1 MSPLCQIESMTEQQ
15 PYDVVAVY
23 AGFELRWYPE
33 HVVAETRLKGSF
45 EGVGNKAFMRLA
57 RYIGGRNRQGENV
70 AMTAPVVQEAERE
83 PGLYVVGFVMPADL
97 VGRTA
102 PEPLDPDVRVRV
114 VAGHLAAAKRFS
126 GRWSQSRYDD
136 HAGQLLREVEQAG
149 LHVDGPLRF
158 ARFDPPW
165 IPWFRRR
172 NEVVAPIGPVAPSPA

>member
-1 MSPLCQIESMTEQQ
+1 MTEQQ
-15 PYDVVAVY
+15 PYGVVAVY

-45 EGVGNKAFMRLA
+45 EGVGNKAFMQLA
-57 RYIGGRNRQGENV
+57 GYIGGRNRQGEKV
-70 AMTAPVVQEAERE
+70 AMTAPVVQEADGE
-83 PGLYVVGFVMPADL
+83 PGQYVVGFVMPAGA
-97 VGRTA
+97 VGRAA
-102 PEPLDPDVRVRV
+102 PEPLDPSVSVRV
-114 VAGHLAAAKRFS
+114 VPGHLAAAKRFS

-136 HAGQLLREVEQAG
+136 HAAQLLKEVEQAG

-172 NEVVAPIGPVAPSPA
+172 NEVVAPVAQIARAVPERRR